1 MIDHVSIGVRD
12 LEESVRF
19 YEGALR
25 PLGYRKLDV
34 RPDTVGFGK
43 RYSELWINLRPDLV
57 RLGSGLVSGLGSG
70 AHVALRARSI
80 EAVDA
85 FYAAALQSGG
95 TCDGAPGP
103 RPQYSPGYYA
113 AFVRDPDGNCIEAVT
128 FVQAET

>member
-19 YEGALR
+19 YEVVLR

-34 RPDTVGFGK
+34 RPDTVGFGT
-43 RYSELWINLRPDLV
+43 RYSEFWINLRPDLTQ
-57 RLGSGLVSGLGSG
+57 LGSGLGSG

-80 EAVDA
+80 DAVDA

-128 FVQAET
+128 FVQAEN

>member
-19 YEGALR
+19 YEGALQ

-43 RYSELWINLRPDLV
+43 RYSEFWINLRPHLV
-57 RLGSGLVSGLGSG
+57 PLGSGAPSG

-103 RPQYSPGYYA
+103 RSQYSPGYYA
-113 AFVRDPDGNCIEAVT
+113 AFVRDPDGNCVEAVT

>member
-1 MIDHVSIGVRD
+1 MIDHVSIAVRD
-12 LEESVRF
+12 LEKSVRF
-19 YEGALR
+19 YESALQ

-43 RYSELWINLRPDLV
+43 RYSDFWINLRPDLV
-57 RLGSGLVSGLGSG
+57 RLGCGLGSG

-85 FYAAALQSGG
+85 FHAAALHAGG
-95 TCDGAPGP
+95 TCDGAPG
-103 RPQYSPGYYA
+103 RRAQYSPGYYA
-113 AFVRDPDGNCIEAVT
+113 AFIRDPDGNCIEAVT